1 MVGKRVQFDDETW
14 EAIEAVIRDSGTSF
28 QKLADEAFA
37 DVLKKH
43 KQPVGFMASPK
54 GKYRTTQ
61 IEPARPPNKKPR

>member
-37 DVLKKH
+37 GELKAAG
-43 KQPVGFMASPK
+43 VGPSEIARQVGIS
-54 GKYRTTQ
+54 RTSVFR
-61 IEPARPPNKKPR
+61 ILIAA